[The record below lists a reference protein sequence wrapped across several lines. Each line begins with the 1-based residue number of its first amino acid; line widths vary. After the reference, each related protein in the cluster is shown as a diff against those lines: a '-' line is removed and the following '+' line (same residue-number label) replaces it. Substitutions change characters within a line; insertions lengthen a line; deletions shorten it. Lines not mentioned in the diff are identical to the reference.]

1 MWERISNFP
10 AYRSL
15 QSRHPNKWI
24 TYLLLQEHLWYIL
37 NFSFVW
43 VLSNAFNCNY
53 LLAWKTL
60 WCITWNAFSFIRL
73 CLIFRSF
80 WLCLIVFVPMICLN
94 DVFLRKAMILV
105 ALNTLSSIL
114 LTLDISQC
122 LLIIFLIFG
131 KGE

>member
-1 MWERISNFP
+1 MSCEKGFPTCCVLQRRHSNK
-10 AYRSL
+10 
-15 QSRHPNKWI
+15 QI
-24 TYLLLQEHLWYIL
+24 TV
-37 NFSFVW
+37 NFSFVM
-43 VLSNAFNCNY
+43 VLSNVAIALICWHDRHRDV
-53 LLAWKTL
+53 LHGMHSPLVT
-60 WCITWNAFSFIRL
+60 FSL
-73 CLIFRSF
+73 TFRSV
-80 WLCLIVFVPMICLN
+80 WLCLIVFVPMIFLN

>member
-1 MWERISNFP
+1 MLSIAIICWHERH
-10 AYRSL
+10 RD
-15 QSRHPNKWI
+15 
-24 TYLLLQEHLWYIL
+24 
-37 NFSFVW
+37 
-43 VLSNAFNCNY
+43 VLHGMPSPLFAF
-53 LLAWKTL
+53 
-60 WCITWNAFSFIRL
+60 